1 MRPRILLASALLLA
15 VFGGC
20 EPNNQGYAPAQPIAY
35 SHKMH
40 AGDLQIPCQYC
51 HYASRRSQFAGIPPA
66 SVCMNCH
73 KYVSID
79 KPEVQKV
86 ISAVENNTP
95 IEWVRV
101 HKVPDHVYFNH
112 QAHMAVGLQCQTCH
126 GPVETMEVVEQVEPL
141 TMGWC
146 LDCHREGG
154 APHVAKSN
162 NPHLREC
169 STCHH

>member
-1 MRPRILLASALLLA
+1 MSTLETHGAALLTLLALCA
-15 VFGGC
+15 C
-20 EPNNQGYAPAQPIAY
+20 EPNNQGYQPDQPIAY

-66 SVCMNCH
+66 SVCLNCH
-73 KYVSID
+73 KYVSLD

-86 ISAVENNTP
+86 IQAVENSDP
-95 IEWVRV
+95 IRWVRV
-101 HKVPDHVYFNH
+101 HRLPDHAYFNH
-112 QAHMAVGLQCQTCH
+112 SAHMAAGLECQECH
-126 GPVETMEVVEQVEPL
+126 GPVETMEVVEQFSEL

-146 LDCHREGG
+146 LDCHRQKREELD
-154 APHVAKSN
+154 
-162 NPHLREC
+162 NPHLTEC